1 MSSYEYDEA
10 CVEAFLENQLQLLPE
25 KVAGTYEEAEDFLES
40 CMAIVCENK
49 KEVLE
54 YLEEEMD
61 NVGMDEEEVLQAEEV
76 FDIGDGRYLVVEG

>member
-25 KVAGTYEEAEDFLES
+25 KVAETYEEAEDFLES

-61 NVGMDEEEVLQAEEV
+61 IVGMDEEEVLQAEEV

>member
-25 KVAGTYEEAEDFLES
+25 KVAETYEEAEDFLES

-49 KEVLE
+49 K
-54 YLEEEMD
+54 
-61 NVGMDEEEVLQAEEV
+61 
-76 FDIGDGRYLVVEG
+76 